1 LNEQNEDN
9 TIKACLKDLK
19 LINNSNNKNQ
29 FNVKEM
35 PLNPFDFIWYTN
47 NLVPKQDETT
57 QNRNN
62 IIEAMYEEYALY
74 KSKSILGTT
83 DNKSNTNQ
91 SSNNWSFSSSNNT
104 LFSDDCT
111 MNSSTC
117 IGVNSDLNN
126 KKKKEKKAKF
136 KKNKKKFLSHK

>member
-1 LNEQNEDN
+1 MNEQNEDN

-35 PLNPFDFIWYTN
+35 TLNTFDFIWYTN

-74 KSKSILGTT
+74 KSKSMLGTT